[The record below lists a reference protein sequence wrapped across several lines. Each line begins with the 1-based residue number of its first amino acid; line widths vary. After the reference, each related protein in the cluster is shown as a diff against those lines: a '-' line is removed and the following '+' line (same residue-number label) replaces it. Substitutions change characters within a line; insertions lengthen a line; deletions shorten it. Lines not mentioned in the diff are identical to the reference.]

1 MTITLTPPN
10 GTATTLCSGDERKTD
25 GTPFGASDVTSDE
38 TPGSALREFVGADR
52 VQGEHVGCDRGT
64 LTFRTTRIFA
74 TVAAASAWAIAGHR
88 AEAKAGA
95 LKVTVGGTTTT
106 VFENCAVVSK
116 RISQVGV
123 AVVTQ
128 YTIEG

>member
-1 MTITLTPPN
+1 MTITLTPPD
-10 GTATTLCSGDERKTD
+10 GTATVLCGGDGRKTD
-25 GTPFGASDVTSDE
+25 GTPFGASDVTTDE

-52 VQGEHVGCDRGT
+52 VQGEHIGCDRGT
-64 LTFRTTRIFA
+64 ISFRTTRIYP

-88 AEAKAGA
+88 QEAAAGTLVVA
-95 LKVTVGGTTTT
+95 VGGTSTT
-106 VFENCAVVSK
+106 VFQKCAVVSK
-116 RISQVGV
+116 RISQIGV

>member
-1 MTITLTPPN
+1 MTITLTPAG

-38 TPGSALREFVGADR
+38 TPGSVLRDFVGADR
-52 VQGEHVGCDRGT
+52 VQGEHVGCDHGT
-64 LTFRTTRIFA
+64 LSFRTTRVFDTLADA
-74 TVAAASAWAIAGHR
+74 TAWALAGHR
-88 AEAKAGA
+88 AEATCGA
-95 LKVTVGGTTTT
+95 LAVTVGGTTTT
-106 VFENCAVVSK
+106 VFDQCAVVSK